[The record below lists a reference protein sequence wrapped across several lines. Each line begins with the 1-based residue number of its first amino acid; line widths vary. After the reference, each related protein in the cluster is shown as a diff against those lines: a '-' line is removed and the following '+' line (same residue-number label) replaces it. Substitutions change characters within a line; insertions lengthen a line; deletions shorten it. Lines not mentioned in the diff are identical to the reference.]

1 MEYLFLILGLVA
13 LVVGGEFLVRGAVA
27 IAYRYKLSPLVVGM
41 TIVSFGT
48 SAPELLVSLQAA
60 LTGSPDIAIGNV
72 IGSNISNL
80 ALVLAITAMIFP
92 MPVKDDT
99 IRIDWPMMMGATVL
113 FYLAIVF
120 DNKLNWYE
128 GLAFV
133 IILATFVV
141 WLIKKSRTEN
151 KEEEKIMQ
159 KEKATRMP
167 YPILLVIL
175 GCVGL
180 AFGAKWLL
188 DAAKV
193 IVVNIG
199 ISEHVIS
206 VTIIAFGTSVPEL
219 TTSCLAAFRK
229 QTDISLGNLIGSN
242 LFNILAILGITGM
255 VKEIKISAEVF
266 NYDIFWLLGL
276 SLFILPLVL
285 LQKRISRIGGVM
297 LFAIYISYLYFLL
310 K

>member
-1 MEYLFLILGLVA
+1 MEYLFLILGLVV
-13 LVVGGEFLVRGAVA
+13 LVVGGESLVRGAVA

-133 IILATFVV
+133 MILATFVV

-180 AFGAKWLL
+180 SFGARWLL

-193 IVVNIG
+193 IAVNIG

-219 TTSCLAAFRK
+219 TTSCIAAFRK

-255 VKEIKISAEVF
+255 VKEIEISAEVF

-297 LFAIYISYLYFLL
+297 LFAIYISFLYFLL

>member
-1 MEYLFLILGLVA
+1 MEYLFLILGLVV
-13 LVVGGEFLVRGAVA
+13 LIIGGEFLVRGAVA

-133 IILATFVV
+133 MILVTFVV

-167 YPILLVIL
+167 YPIILVIL

-188 DAAKV
+188 DAAKAV
-193 IVVNIG
+193 ALNIG
-199 ISEHVIS
+199 ISEHVIG

-219 TTSCLAAFRK
+219 TTSCIAAFRK

>member
-1 MEYLFLILGLVA
+1 MGYLFLILGLVV

-60 LTGSPDIAIGNV
+60 LIGSPDIAIGNI

-120 DNKLNWYE
+120 DKKLNWYE

-133 IILATFVV
+133 VILLTFIV
-141 WLIKKSRTEN
+141 WLIRKSRTEN
-151 KEEEKIMQ
+151 KEEKKLMQ
-159 KEKATRMP
+159 KEKATSIL
-167 YPILLVIL
+167 YPILLVIVGCIGL
-175 GCVGL
+175 G
-180 AFGAKWLL
+180 FGANWLV
-188 DAAKV
+188 DGAK
-193 IVVNIG
+193 IVAVNIG
-199 ISEHVIS
+199 ISDHVIAA
-206 VTIIAFGTSVPEL
+206 TIIAFGTSVPEL
-219 TTSCLAAFRK
+219 TTSCIAAFRK

-297 LFAIYISYLYFLL
+297 LFVIYISYLYFHL

>member
-1 MEYLFLILGLVA
+1 MEYLFLILGLVG
-13 LVVGGEFLVRGAVA
+13 LIIGGEFLVRGAVA

-133 IILATFVV
+133 MILVTFVV

-167 YPILLVIL
+167 YPIILVIL

>member
-1 MEYLFLILGLVA
+1 MEYLFLILGLVV
-13 LVVGGEFLVRGAVA
+13 LVLGGEFLVRGAVA

-60 LTGSPDIAIGNV
+60 LIGSPDIAIGNI

-120 DNKLNWYE
+120 DNKLNWYD

-133 IILATFVV
+133 VILLTFIV
-141 WLIKKSRTEN
+141 WLIRKSRIEN
-151 KEEEKIMQ
+151 KEEKKLMQ
-159 KEKATRMP
+159 KEKATSIL
-167 YPILLVIL
+167 YSILLVIVGCIGL
-175 GCVGL
+175 G
-180 AFGAKWLL
+180 FGANWLV
-188 DAAKV
+188 DGARKV
-193 IVVNIG
+193 AVNIG
-199 ISEHVIS
+199 ISDHVIG

-219 TTSCLAAFRK
+219 TTSCIAAFRK

-255 VKEIKISAEVF
+255 VKEIKISVEVF

-276 SLFILPLVL
+276 SLFILPLVVL
-285 LQKRISRIGGVM
+285 EKRISRIGGIM
-297 LFAIYISYLYFLL
+297 LFIIYISYLYFL
-310 K
+310 KK

>member
-1 MEYLFLILGLVA
+1 MEYLFLILGLVV

-48 SAPELLVSLQAA
+48 SAPELLVSLRAA
-60 LTGSPDIAIGNV
+60 LVGAPDIAIGNI
-72 IGSNISNL
+72 IGSNIANL
-80 ALVLAITAMIFP
+80 ALVLGITTIIFP

-133 IILATFVV
+133 MILVTFVV

-180 AFGAKWLL
+180 AFGANWLV
-188 DAAKV
+188 DGAK
-193 IVVNIG
+193 IVAVNIG
-199 ISEHVIS
+199 ISDHVIG

-219 TTSCLAAFRK
+219 TTSCIAAFRK

>member
-133 IILATFVV
+133 MILVTFVV

-167 YPILLVIL
+167 YPIILVIL

-199 ISEHVIS
+199 ISEHVIG

-219 TTSCLAAFRK
+219 TTSCIAAFRK

>member
-1 MEYLFLILGLVA
+1 MEYLFLILGLVG
-13 LVVGGEFLVRGAVA
+13 LIIGGEFLVRGAVA

-133 IILATFVV
+133 MILVTFVV

-167 YPILLVIL
+167 YPIILVIL

-188 DAAKV
+188 DAAKAV
-193 IVVNIG
+193 ALNIG
-199 ISEHVIS
+199 ISEHVIG

-219 TTSCLAAFRK
+219 TTSCIAAFRK

>member
-1 MEYLFLILGLVA
+1 MEYLFLILGLVV

-48 SAPELLVSLQAA
+48 SAPELLVSLRAA
-60 LTGSPDIAIGNV
+60 LVGAPDIAIGNI
-72 IGSNISNL
+72 IGSNIANL
-80 ALVLAITAMIFP
+80 ALVLGITTIIFP

-133 IILATFVV
+133 MILVTFVV

-180 AFGAKWLL
+180 AFGANWLV
-188 DAAKV
+188 DGAK
-193 IVVNIG
+193 IVAVNIG
-199 ISEHVIS
+199 ISDHVIG

-219 TTSCLAAFRK
+219 TTSCIAAFRK

-297 LFAIYISYLYFLL
+297 LFAIYISYLYFRL

>member
-1 MEYLFLILGLVA
+1 MGYLFLILGLVV

-60 LTGSPDIAIGNV
+60 LIGSPDIAIGNI

-120 DNKLNWYE
+120 DKKLNWYE

-133 IILATFVV
+133 VILLTFIV
-141 WLIKKSRTEN
+141 WLIRKSRTEN
-151 KEEEKIMQ
+151 KEEKKLMQ
-159 KEKATRMP
+159 KEKATRIL
-167 YPILLVIL
+167 YPILLVIVGCIGL
-175 GCVGL
+175 G
-180 AFGAKWLL
+180 FGANWLV
-188 DAAKV
+188 DGAK
-193 IVVNIG
+193 IVAVNIG
-199 ISEHVIS
+199 ISDHVIAA
-206 VTIIAFGTSVPEL
+206 TIIAFGTSVPEL
-219 TTSCLAAFRK
+219 TTSCIAAFRK

-297 LFAIYISYLYFLL
+297 LFVIYISYLYFHL